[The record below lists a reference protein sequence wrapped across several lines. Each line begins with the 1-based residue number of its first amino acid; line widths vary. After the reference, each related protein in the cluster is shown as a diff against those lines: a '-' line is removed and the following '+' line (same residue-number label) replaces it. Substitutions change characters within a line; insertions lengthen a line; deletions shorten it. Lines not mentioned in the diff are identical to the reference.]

1 MPYKINPF
9 TGNPDFYEASSGG
22 TVTSITAGTGLNGG
36 TITTSGTIDL
46 DITKVPYYSGGPLVS
61 GFTKWNGITWVIDTN
76 SYVNKAGDTMTG
88 FLTLHADPTLA
99 LQAATKQYVD
109 NLAGGGIN
117 FHEPTYGAST
127 ANLSAIYNNGV
138 SGVGATLTATANG
151 ELILDGI
158 NYATLPVLSSPYR
171 VLIKDQSNLTENGIY
186 VVTDPGSST
195 SQYILTRA
203 TDADNSPAG
212 ELAYGDFSLNI
223 NGTSFGG
230 YGFIMNATSPIA
242 IGTDNITY
250 VAYNIAQGVIA
261 GTGITESPAN
271 TINIDLTKVPYYSG
285 GFSTGLA
292 KWDGASWVFDNT
304 TYLDTTTA
312 ASTYLTQANAA
323 STYYPNTNPAG
334 YITTAALS
342 GYVPYTLATQNVDL
356 GVFQLTTS
364 QLNISTVGGL
374 STTAGI
380 LKLEAAAST
389 NLVLNT
395 PNVASGSST
404 KVQFGGADSLI
415 LVGPSTTGN
424 VTNFTYTKPSVTN
437 QSGVVKGININPGYK
452 QWATGLDPAPS
463 QKQTEIWIEGPEYD
477 IDFGILPPTT
487 FDAST
492 FTLYIN
498 EPKETYVAIPSRY
511 ALGLNGNFYIEDG
524 FDLDIGNGSSGSVI
538 GYSAS
543 KLGFFGQLP
552 IAKPS
557 AVTTVQGIADAL
569 SNLGLIFPSTI
580 TISGFVPYTGANANV
595 DLGTYSLTTPNLIGG
610 SAVGSSLTYK
620 GTTGNGTST
629 VSAHNFLVGNNGA
642 TTAMQIFNS
651 GRVNI
656 GNYANPSSTRILTI
670 GQDQSVVSIG
680 SSTTIPTT
688 AAIYMNVGT
697 GFPSLPS
704 GANYVLAHDG
714 SSTYLNSFNSNNL
727 FLCFNNTIQQTLGSG
742 TITFTPIAR
751 TSGSVTPFTFTVPAN
766 TGQTAN
772 TPVSG
777 VKWNLGSRQWAAGPI
792 TLTQKEFELTSPTYS
807 FTSASTITD
816 AYSLY
821 VNAPTAGTNAT
832 ITNNY
837 ALGLKGGLFID
848 NYVDGVTSISSTLFS
863 IKNSAGATAF
873 TIDNS
878 FLKAQFYGS
887 GGINYP
893 SITSTANTN
902 NGIGFTASQ
911 LSLIINNSSILTL
924 SATDVTIKDGI
935 NLILGSTNGTKIG
948 TATTQKLGFFNATP
962 IVQPSAVTTVQ
973 QLATA
978 LGNLGLIA
986 ASTVPVYY
994 ETVEDEGV
1002 AVTQRTNINFTGAGV
1017 SVADSGG
1024 KTVVTI
1030 SGPSWEVPDINI
1042 SSFPLASA
1050 AYVQNSNGAGLRRT
1064 FLGNANDIIY
1074 GTIPLDNKG
1083 LSYDASNIKLKISWQ
1098 MFNTVPGGADTVIW
1112 QVTYAY
1118 ILLGESGNA
1127 KTATTVNNTI
1137 VVGARTPNQ
1146 LYEDELNIMTGL
1158 ANAKILEI
1166 SISRLGG
1173 AGGDT
1178 YGGDVFLFGVRL
1190 TK

>member
-61 GFTKWNGITWVIDTN
+61 GFTKWNGTTWVIDTN

-88 FLTLHADPTLA
+88 HLTLSADPTLA

-127 ANLSAIYNNGV
+127 ANLSATYNNGV
-138 SGVGATLTATANG
+138 SGLGATLTATANG

-158 NYATLPVLSSPYR
+158 NYATLPIPSSPYR
-171 VLIKDQSNLTENGIY
+171 VLIKDQSNQIENGIY
-186 VVTDPGSST
+186 VVTDPGSPLT
-195 SQYILTRA
+195 QYILTRA
-203 TDADNSPAG
+203 TDADNSPSG

-223 NGTSFGG
+223 NGSAFGG
-230 YGFIMNATSPIA
+230 YGFIMNATSPIT

-271 TINIDLTKVPYYSG
+271 TINIDLTKVPYYSS
-285 GFSTGLA
+285 FSIGLA

-323 STYYPNTNPAG
+323 STYYLQTNPAG

-342 GYVPYTLATQNVDL
+342 GYVPYTGATNNVDL
-356 GVFQLTTS
+356 GAFQLTTS

-395 PNVASGSST
+395 PNVSGGSST

-415 LVGPSTTGN
+415 LIGPSTTGN
-424 VTNFTYTKPSVTN
+424 ITNFTYNKPTR
-437 QSGVVKGININPGYK
+437 SGLTGGTNINGIKIDTGISEWIDYSNLPLIQKEIEILGPTYNMTSGPIPTPGSEEFY
-452 QWATGLDPAPS
+452 
-463 QKQTEIWIEGPEYD
+463 
-477 IDFGILPPTT
+477 
-487 FDAST
+487 
-492 FTLYIN
+492 TLYIN
-498 EPKETYVAIPSRY
+498 PPTVQPWGVFGN
-511 ALGLNGNFYIEDG
+511 ALGIYGSFQMKGDATDYPLGTV
-524 FDLDIGNGSSGSVI
+524 LDIGGDGLGTMI
-538 GYSAS
+538 GFTGA
-543 KLGFFGQLP
+543 KLSFFGNPP
-552 IAKPS
+552 IVKPA
-557 AVTTVQGIADAL
+557 AVTTVQGLSDAL
-569 SNLGLIFPSTI
+569 SNLGLIAPSTI
-580 TISGFVPYTGANANV
+580 VGYVPYTGANANV
-595 DLGTYSLTTPNLIGG
+595 DLGTYNLTTPTIYGSTLSGG
-610 SAVGSSLTYK
+610 SLNLSSTSNVTK
-620 GTTGNGTST
+620 GFVNIVNDGGK
-629 VSAHNFLVGNNGA
+629 
-642 TTAMQIFNS
+642 
-651 GRVNI
+651 VNI
-656 GNYANPSSTRILTI
+656 GNASNTSQLLLRLGEASSFMDMGGVGSESIISMNQNTNPGVINYTI
-670 GQDQSVVSIG
+670 RA
-680 SSTTIPTT
+680 SSTTTFYNAPTLLRLQIAT
-688 AAIYMNVGT
+688 ADLVQIRGLT
-697 GFPSLPS
+697 TS
-704 GANYVLAHDG
+704 GATTN
-714 SSTYLNSFNSNNL
+714 
-727 FLCFNNTIQQTLGSG
+727 
-742 TITFTPIAR
+742 
-751 TSGSVTPFTFTVPAN
+751 FTFTKPNN
-766 TGQTAN
+766 TSQTAN
-772 TPVSG
+772 TPIVG
-777 VKWNLGSRQWAAGPI
+777 VNWNLGSRQWATGDI
-792 TLTQKEFELTSPTYS
+792 TSSAQKEFELTSPTYS
-807 FTSASTITD
+807 FVGASTITN

-821 VNAPTAGTNAT
+821 VNAPTADTNAT

-837 ALGLKGGLFID
+837 ALGIKGQLGFEWT
-848 NYVDGVTSISSTLFS
+848 NP
-863 IKNSAGATAF
+863 AGATMKIGDWSGAF
-873 TIDNS
+873 LTYGWGISTSNNLFRLPPLIYYGDSNFVIQKSGTQDGIIQPYNNLTLQSINATGGQKIYLYGQQSTGHVGIGTI
-878 FLKAQFYGS
+878 LPTERLTIS
-887 GGINYP
+887 GGN
-893 SITSTANTN
+893 
-902 NGIGFTASQ
+902 
-911 LSLIINNSSILTL
+911 LLLE
-924 SATDVTIKDGI
+924 DGG
-935 NLILGSTNGTKIG
+935 NLVVGSTNGTKIG